1 MLEHAEVLFED
12 KSAMMRKLKKASYEE
27 NMKKFRETY
36 KGYLEEMLGAVSAAS
51 SPEDAA
57 KQVGTAFANQV
68 FDAFAVKGKVKGA
81 EHADLNLFMIYYV
94 FPAILLTEDPG
105 ATILCDGLKT
115 AWNGRFKNTNIGYTD
130 YETLSNS
137 FRNKIFGIF

>member
-1 MLEHAEVLFED
+1 MLEHVEVLFED
-12 KSAMMRKLKKASYEE
+12 KSAMMRKLKKTNYEE
-27 NMKKFRETY
+27 NMTKFRETY
-36 KGYLEEMLGAVSAAS
+36 KGYLEEMLGAVSTA
-51 SPEDAA
+51 EDADEAA
-57 KQVGTAFANQV
+57 KVVGTVFADRV

-94 FPAILLTEDPG
+94 FPAILLTEDPN
-105 ATILCDGLKT
+105 ATTLCDGLKT
-115 AWNGRFKNTNIGYTD
+115 AWNGRFKNTNISYTD

>member
-1 MLEHAEVLFED
+1 MLEHVEVLFED
-12 KSAMMRKLKKASYEE
+12 KAAMMRKLKRASYEE

-36 KGYLEEMLGAVSAAS
+36 KAYLEEMLEAVSTAESA
-51 SPEDAA
+51 EDAA
-57 KQVGTAFANQV
+57 KTVGAVFADRI

-94 FPAILLTEDPG
+94 FPAILLTEDPN
-105 ATILCDGLKT
+105 AHMLCDGLKT
-115 AWNGRFKNTNIGYTD
+115 AWNGRFQNTNIGYTD

>member
-1 MLEHAEVLFED
+1 MLE
-12 KSAMMRKLKKASYEE
+12 
-27 NMKKFRETY
+27 
-36 KGYLEEMLGAVSAAS
+36 AVSTAESA
-51 SPEDAA
+51 EDAA
-57 KQVGTAFANQV
+57 KTVGAVFADRI

-94 FPAILLTEDPG
+94 FPAILLTEDPN
-105 ATILCDGLKT
+105 AHMLCDGLKT
-115 AWNGRFKNTNIGYTD
+115 AWNGRFQNTNIGYTD